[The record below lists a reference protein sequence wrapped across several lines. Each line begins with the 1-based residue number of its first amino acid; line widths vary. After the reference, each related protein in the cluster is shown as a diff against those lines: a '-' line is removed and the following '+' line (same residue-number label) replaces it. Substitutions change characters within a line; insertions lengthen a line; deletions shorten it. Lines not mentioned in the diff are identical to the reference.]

1 MNVLSHLPSSE
12 MCCGC
17 AACSGVCSFSAIQ
30 MLANAEGFLHPVV
43 DGEKCVGCR
52 ACEHACPVLS
62 ERQPTKPL
70 QTFAARAKS
79 ADLRLV
85 SSSGGLFTLLAR
97 QVLARQGTV
106 FGVKCRLADGEVV
119 FSEACNEVELAE
131 FRGSKYVQAAVGNIY
146 SEVESRLESRR
157 MVLFSGTP
165 CQVAG
170 LKAYL
175 GRDYD
180 QLITI
185 DFVCHGVP
193 SPYAWRRFLAQHG
206 RRNFKEVLF
215 RDKRYGWRK
224 YAMSV
229 KDERGRKRCGNLR
242 GFTFLWGFIADL
254 YNRSSC
260 YHCAFRDGRNA
271 SDITLG
277 DCWGVEEIAPMLD
290 DNTGI
295 SVILTHTAIG
305 DSLLEEI
312 RDELELVST
321 NWDRVASGNPS
332 LIVDVK
338 PHPRRAAF
346 FAALE
351 RGEAFDRIIRREL
364 GMSVW
369 RRVWRGALRRFKR

>member
-1 MNVLSHLPSSE
+1 MFP
-12 MCCGC
+12 
-17 AACSGVCSFSAIQ
+17 
-30 MLANAEGFLHPVV
+30 NAEGFLHPVV

-70 QTFAARAKS
+70 QIFAARAKS
-79 ADLRLV
+79 VDLRLM

-97 QVLARQGTV
+97 QVLARDGSV
-106 FGVKCRLADGEVV
+106 FGVKCRLADGEIV
-119 FSEACNEVELAE
+119 FSEARTEVELAE
-131 FRGSKYVQAAVGNIY
+131 FRGSKYVQAAAGAVY
-146 SEVESRLESRR
+146 HDVKSRLESRHT
-157 MVLFSGTP
+157 VLFSGTP

-180 QLITI
+180 TLITI

-206 RRNFKEVLF
+206 GRNFREILF

-242 GFTFLWGFIADL
+242 GFTFLWGFISDL

-260 YHCAFRDGRNA
+260 YHCAFRDGRDT

-277 DCWGVEEIAPMLD
+277 DCWGVEKIAPLLD
-290 DNTGI
+290 DNTGT
-295 SVILTHTAIG
+295 SVILTHTTIG
-305 DSLLEEI
+305 NSLLEEI
-312 RDELELVST
+312 RDDLELVRTS
-321 NWDRVASGNPS
+321 WDRVVSGNPS
-332 LIVDVK
+332 LIADVK

-351 RGEAFDRIIRREL
+351 RGVEFDRIVRREL
-364 GMSVW
+364 GMSFWHRFLSV
-369 RRVWRGALRRFKR
+369 ALRKFK